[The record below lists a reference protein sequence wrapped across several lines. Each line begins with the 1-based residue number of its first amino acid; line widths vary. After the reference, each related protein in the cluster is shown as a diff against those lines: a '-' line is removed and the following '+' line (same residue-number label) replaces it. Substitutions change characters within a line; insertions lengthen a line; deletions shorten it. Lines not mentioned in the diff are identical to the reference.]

1 MRTKLKTLTVLLPMA
16 AFALL
21 LGSCAATTCNGG
33 ACQAREI
40 SSVND
45 KDEEGSVWDHRP
57 QRPKL
62 RGEY

>member
-1 MRTKLKTLTVLLPMA
+1 MRKKLKSLTVLLPMVA
-16 AFALL
+16 ISLL
-21 LGSCAATTCNGG
+21 LGSCAATSCNGV
-33 ACQAREI
+33 ACKAREI

-45 KDEEGSVWDHRP
+45 KDEESSVWDHRP